1 MTLPVLCAPRG
12 ETTTE
17 HTESA
22 KFFIITKTKNL
33 CNLRAPRGE
42 TIAENAE

>member
-22 KFFIITKTKNL
+22 EFFYYHKNKKSL
-33 CNLRAPRGE
+33 
-42 TIAENAE
+42 

>member
-22 KFFIITKTKNL
+22 
-33 CNLRAPRGE
+33 
-42 TIAENAE
+42 

>member
-22 KFFIITKTKNL
+22 NFYYHKNKKSL
-33 CNLRAPRGE
+33 
-42 TIAENAE
+42 

>member
-17 HTESA
+17 YTESA
-22 KFFIITKTKNL
+22 
-33 CNLRAPRGE
+33 
-42 TIAENAE
+42 